1 MIKKILILVFL
12 IISNLNYA
20 YSKDKYTGKGP
31 LTIDD
36 IDLDYFL
43 NRYLKTPAGQKPLVF
58 WIAQENGR
66 SIWSMYWYCP
76 TGNCREGNKNQQKK
90 TCEREGEKYYKK
102 EGLKKNIEC
111 FIFAKKKQIVWDT
124 GSLPDSWKLA
134 SVKGNWDIN
143 QLKNKLIDLGF
154 NSNKDQSNSSQKT
167 NSSKQK
173 VIKDE
178 RSIAISWEGYQD
190 LIAGTVK
197 FNEVDF
203 KGKISLLLPNNDGN
217 CKGSYI
223 LQEDGIGTWK
233 ISCSN
238 KMGAAGTLRWE
249 KNGSVTGSGF
259 DYNENKV
266 KFTLS
271 KKI

>member
-1 MIKKILILVFL
+1 MINKILILIFL

-20 YSKDKYTGKGP
+20 YSKDKYIGKGP
-31 LTIDD
+31 LIIDD

-43 NRYLKTPAGQKPLVF
+43 NGYLKTPAGQKPLVF
-58 WIAQENGR
+58 WIAQENGK
-66 SIWSMYWYCP
+66 SIWSTYWYCP
-76 TGNCREGNKNQQKK
+76 EGNCRQGNKNEQKNI
-90 TCEREGEKYYKK
+90 CERQGEKYYKK
-102 EGLKKNIEC
+102 EGLNIEIKC

-124 GSLPDSWKLA
+124 GFLPDSWKLA
-134 SVKGNWDIN
+134 SVKGSWNID

-154 NSNKDQSNSSQKT
+154 NKNKEEFSSSQKT

-203 KGKISLLLPNNDGN
+203 KGTINLSLPNNDGN
-217 CKGSYI
+217 CEGSYI
-223 LQEDGIGTWK
+223 LQENGIGTWN
-233 ISCSN
+233 INCSN
-238 KMGAAGTLRWE
+238 DMGAAGTLRWE
-249 KNGSVTGSGF
+249 KNGSVIGSGV
-259 DYNENKV
+259 DYNQKKV